1 MVRRHRNYFVGRDVM
16 VGMVGV
22 CAVLDG
28 LPAKTLAVLCRLVSG
43 KDCEASVDD
52 DVKQLETRDE
62 AGAEKQRQQS
72 AHVTCTRD
80 PVSQ

>member
-16 VGMVGV
+16 VGVVGV

-28 LPAKTLAVLCRLVSG
+28 LPATALAVLCRLVSG

-52 DVKQLETRDE
+52 DVKQLETRD
-62 AGAEKQRQQS
+62 
-72 AHVTCTRD
+72 
-80 PVSQ
+80 